1 MKRAR
6 FLSEVVVL
14 VFLVLTNATFAA
26 LIDDIQ
32 GTLQQT
38 HWYSGSTNNFQTNY
52 IGGSGPAAVDMLE
65 FSTVNTSGTEY
76 VMFGGDFSIEPSALI
91 ADQTA
96 TNGGRAKGIF
106 ASGATLTIS
115 GELYRD
121 SDFELIASGD
131 LIVAEIMYD
140 WQLEEMVAPPYP
152 INTVR
157 GHAYFNITGG
167 ALSNGSLNLDG
178 LVLNDFS
185 LNFTFELSTPAVTDF
200 ITTSATYSC
209 NTPKVQFGP
218 VPEPASVMLIG
229 LGALAIFRKR
239 EKSN

>member
-1 MKRAR
+1 MKSAR
-6 FLSEVVVL
+6 VL
-14 VFLVLTNATFAA
+14 ATGMVFVSLVISNLAYAV

-32 GTLQQT
+32 GTLGQT
-38 HWYSGSTNNFQTNY
+38 QWYNGTTDTFQTKSL
-52 IGGSGPAAVDMLE
+52 GGAPAEIDVLE
-65 FSTVNTSGTEY
+65 FSTVNSSNTEY
-76 VMFGGDFSIEPSALI
+76 VMLGGEFSITPSALI

-115 GELYRD
+115 GDLYNYD
-121 SDFELIASGD
+121 TFDVVASGD
-131 LIVAEIMYD
+131 LIVAQIMTS
-140 WQLEEMVAPPYP
+140 WQLEEMMVPPYP

-157 GHAYFNITGG
+157 GHAYFNIIGG
-167 ALSNGSLNLDG
+167 LLSNGALNPDG
-178 LVLNDFS
+178 LVLDDFS